1 MINQNFWL
9 GKKVLLTGH
18 TGFKG
23 SWMGI
28 LLNML
33 GAEVTGISLP
43 AVGPQNLYSELPKAI
58 WSKEFILDIRD
69 REKLA
74 DAVIAANPDIILH
87 FAAQAS
93 VLESYRDPV
102 STWQTNVDGTQN
114 LLEAVGMLNGP
125 ISALFVTTDKVYRNN
140 EKGIDFKESDPL
152 GGIDP
157 YSSSKAAAELVI
169 HSYSK
174 GIYGKRP
181 EIKICSAR
189 AGNVIGGGDWLEN
202 RIIPDIARAAKS
214 GEKLI
219 VRNPDSIRP
228 WQHVSDP
235 LFGYLTLAEQVSESP
250 GTHYQRPFN
259 FGPEP
264 GINRTVLDLINAMKT
279 HFEFDYQV
287 ESDERFHEAKT
298 LSLDISQ
305 AKQMLSWH
313 PLLNFDL
320 TMDLTGSWYRHYRPG
335 NGYEITKIQ
344 LGEILSRAH

>member
-1 MINQNFWL
+1 VINQNFWS

-33 GAEVTGISLP
+33 GAEVTGLSLP
-43 AVGPQNLYSELPKAI
+43 AVGLQNLYSELPRAI
-58 WSKEFILDIRD
+58 WSKEFVVDIRD
-69 REKLA
+69 GEKLK
-74 DAVIAANPDIILH
+74 DAVVAANPDIILH

-114 LLEAVGMLNGP
+114 LLEALGVLKGP
-125 ISALFVTTDKVYRNN
+125 VSALFVTTDKVYRNN
-140 EKGIDFKESDPL
+140 DEGGNFRESDPL

-157 YSSSKAAAELVI
+157 YSASKAAAELVI
-169 HSYSK
+169 NSYSK
-174 GIYGKRP
+174 GIYVKRP

-202 RIIPDIARAAKS
+202 RIIPDIVRAAKS
-214 GEKLI
+214 REQLV
-219 VRNPDSIRP
+219 VRNPASIRP

-235 LFGYLTLAEQVSESP
+235 LIGYLTLLEHLTESASNY
-250 GTHYQRPFN
+250 YQKPFN

-264 GINRTVLDLINAMKT
+264 GINRTVLDLINSMKK
-279 HFEFDYQV
+279 HFDFDYRV
-287 ESDERFHEAKT
+287 ESGGQFHEAKT
-298 LSLDISQ
+298 LSLDITQ
-305 AKQMLSWH
+305 AKKLLSWL
-313 PLLNFDL
+313 PLLDFDL
-320 TMDLTGSWYRHYRPG
+320 TIDLTGRWYKDHKPG
-335 NGYEITKIQ
+335 NGYEITTHQ
-344 LGEILSRAH
+344 LKGIISRAC